1 MAALATGPDNKEI
14 NVRIPKSLIG
24 TAVAA
29 AAVGAT
35 LAFGLSAASAANSSS
50 HSSPP
55 ASSSAATPSSSGHHH
70 CP

>member
-1 MAALATGPDNKEI
+1 MAALATGPGNKEI

-35 LAFGLSAASAANSSS
+35 LAFGLSAASAANNSS

-55 ASSSAATPSSSGHHH
+55 ASSSASSPSGSTHHH